1 MNEIIV
7 AKASG
12 EELRSALYAEYDFE
26 TGDDK
31 KSTFLV
37 TFLKDEWESIPDGG
51 RLYIPQT
58 EFGGLYKKT
67 EVVSK
72 YGTVAAGGFTWR
84 GLMHYKIIS
93 PPSGQDYA
101 VDSGELNA
109 IVGARVSA
117 AFPNLMVGS
126 NATTEVTVTY
136 QHKRYCTLY
145 DGLKEM
151 LASVGYR
158 MRLTYNQ
165 ELAKVV
171 VDAVPIVDYSSEIEY
186 SSDMNAHYRM
196 TLDYMGVNHLIC
208 LGAGELKNRIVIH
221 LYVDRQ
227 GRISTTQTL
236 FGEDEIC
243 SIYDYKGAAYDELM
257 KSGIENLQ
265 RDINRSKF
273 SIELD
278 TVKEVAIGDIV
289 GSRDYTTGYTVKAPI
304 TTKVTKFREGV
315 EKTEYKLSDMVKVEQ
330 SPVIISITAILS
342 LGTHKVYTTD
352 NINSLK
358 NYLTVTA
365 TYSNATQYI
374 VDNYTLVGN
383 ISTAGV
389 RTLTVEYSGKAT
401 TISVIVSENTTG
413 ILYEWDFTQGLTDTR
428 QLHTAELECIAESTL
443 PYVSG
448 DGLHFDKQGQVV
460 TLLSPNDFPVSYLAG
475 KTIQIDVASFV
486 PGQQWESSHTRFI
499 TIAKTP
505 SGGWENGLVYRGNN
519 TVGWS
524 IYAGSNGWGTP
535 FGTLARNGI
544 SGHTVSLYFDTSLK
558 AKLYID
564 SVLIGTQNVALASGL
579 SGLAIGSKA
588 LETVGGS
595 FFAAVVTGARI
606 YNGETR

>member
-37 TFLKDEWESIPDGG
+37 TFLKDEWKSIPDGG
-51 RLYIPQT
+51 RLFIPQT

-72 YGTVAAGGFTWR
+72 YGTVAAGGYTWR

-109 IVGARVSA
+109 IIGARVSA

-158 MRLTYNQ
+158 LRLTYDQ
-165 ELAKVV
+165 DLAKVV

-186 SSDMNAHYRM
+186 SSDMNAHYKM

-208 LGAGELKNRIVIH
+208 LGAGELANRIVIH

-227 GRISTTQTL
+227 GRISTNQTL

-243 SIYDYKGAAYDELM
+243 AIYDYKGAAYDELM
-257 KSGIENLQ
+257 KSGIENIG

-273 SIELD
+273 SIDLD
-278 TVKEVAIGDIV
+278 SVKEVSIGDIV

-304 TTKVTKFREGV
+304 TTKVHKFRDGV
-315 EKTEYKLSDMVKVEQ
+315 ETTEYKLSEQVTVEQ
-330 SPVIISITAILS
+330 S
-342 LGTHKVYTTD
+342 
-352 NINSLK
+352 
-358 NYLTVTA
+358 
-365 TYSNATQYI
+365 
-374 VDNYTLVGN
+374 
-383 ISTAGV
+383 
-389 RTLTVEYSGKAT
+389 
-401 TISVIVSENTTG
+401 VS
-413 ILYEWDFTQGLTDTR
+413 
-428 QLHTAELECIAESTL
+428 
-443 PYVSG
+443 
-448 DGLHFDKQGQVV
+448 
-460 TLLSPNDFPVSYLAG
+460 LLSM
-475 KTIQIDVASFV
+475 
-486 PGQQWESSHTRFI
+486 TRM
-499 TIAKTP
+499 
-505 SGGWENGLVYRGNN
+505 
-519 TVGWS
+519 
-524 IYAGSNGWGTP
+524 
-535 FGTLARNGI
+535 
-544 SGHTVSLYFDTSLK
+544 
-558 AKLYID
+558 
-564 SVLIGTQNVALASGL
+564 
-579 SGLAIGSKA
+579 SKVEA
-588 LETVGGS
+588 EK
-595 FFAAVVTGARI
+595 
-606 YNGETR
+606 